1 MVLLLLIPLT
11 NSTASANSNADP
23 RALQDIQRAYDISG
37 VSTLWDMGLTGS
49 GMKIAIIDDGVDWK
63 NPDLG
68 GCLGPG
74 CKVAGGWDFDENS
87 PDPMPRNRDFSHG
100 TLLSGQMV
108 ANGSMKGVAYDATL
122 YAYKGQ
128 GTPDVGFKG
137 LERAIKEKVDYI
149 NFSAGFTVQNRE
161 PNYTREFTDPY
172 FKSLYEQA
180 EKQGTLI
187 FISPGN
193 FGSAL
198 LQDRRHFFSYFRGN
212 HFFAPVGERVAEP
225 TTLSV
230 GAYDVFANGGE
241 VAGYSSI
248 GPGLNGEIQ
257 PDLLGYVGYPAT
269 FMRNYPQ
276 FGGTSCSAPFAG
288 AVATLVKQAHKD
300 WSALDIRASLMNT
313 ASVLY
318 NKITG
323 EPISVMI
330 QGSGLIDG
338 VAAVKTPALI
348 TPYEIEMTAMGLR
361 PVVLTVKNV
370 TDATQ
375 TFTATVQPTLGNFE
389 YGQNNG
395 LTLSLTTDRVTVS
408 PRSSATLGFTAKAD
422 FSRLTKG
429 SHEALIWFANGT
441 ATLHVPVLIWNDL
454 NTIWWERSNPFDA
467 AYSDKLPPKLINVRA
482 TKVPNTN
489 NVAID
494 FTINR
499 GSVDR
504 YSWGTPEPY
513 WSNYAERVRVDIVNQ
528 NGATIA
534 TIFDKEHLLI
544 GHYKAIWNG
553 KDKNGQPVPAGN
565 YKYVVSVLDSFTGF
579 DIPITDTDAQVTGYI
594 TVGEDASLTPSST
607 VTATSFRYGSEKP
620 TNPSV
625 PPTPPPAPEP
635 TPPPETPTPTP
646 TPAPTP
652 VPTPVPTP
660 TPTPTPVPTPT
671 TTPVPTPVPPPQP
684 MNLMIL
690 QVGNPI
696 FTFNGQSILLDSPP
710 VIKNDRTLLPIRAVI
725 EAAGGTVEWTDA
737 EKRVDIEYKD
747 KTVTLWI
754 GKNIA
759 RVNGKSVMID
769 PQNFKVVPEII
780 NGRTMLPLRFVA
792 ESLEWQVGWDDKTK
806 TITILYPSY

>member
-1 MVLLLLIPLT
+1 MNTNIKKLVSLTVVAVLMFALT
-11 NSTASANSNADP
+11 VQVACAQPVDP

-37 VSTLWDMGLTGS
+37 VTTLWNMGLTGS

-68 GCLGPG
+68 GCLGSG

-100 TLLSGQMV
+100 TLLGGQMV

-128 GTPDVGFKG
+128 GSADVGYKG
-137 LERAIKEKVDYI
+137 LERAIEEKVDYV
-149 NFSAGFTVQNRE
+149 NFSSGFSVRNRE

-198 LQDRRHFFSYFRGN
+198 LQDTRHFFFHFRGK
-212 HFFAPVGERVAEP
+212 HFFSPVGERVAEP

-257 PDLLGYVGYPAT
+257 PDLLGYVGYPST
-269 FMRNYPQ
+269 FMPRIPL
-276 FGGTSCSAPFAG
+276 FSGTSCSAPFAG

-348 TPYEIEMTAMGLR
+348 TPYEIEMTATGLR

-408 PRSSATLGFTAKAD
+408 PRSSATLGLTAKAD

-482 TKVPNTN
+482 TAMTN
-489 NVAID
+489 SNEVVID

-504 YSWGTPEPY
+504 YSWGSPEPY
-513 WSNYAERVRVDIVNQ
+513 WSNYADRVRVDIVNQ
-528 NGATIA
+528 SGDTIA
-534 TIFDKEHLLI
+534 TVFDKEHLLI

-594 TVGEDASLTPSST
+594 TVGENASLTPSSV
-607 VTATSFRYGSEKP
+607 VTATSFTYGPEGS
-620 TNPSV
+620 TGPSM

-635 TPPPETPTPTP
+635 TPPPETP
-646 TPAPTP
+646 A
-652 VPTPVPTP
+652 PTP

-671 TTPVPTPVPPPQP
+671 TTPIPTPVPTPQP

-690 QVGNPI
+690 QVGNSI
-696 FTFNGQSILLDSPP
+696 FTFNGQPMLLDSPP

-737 EKRVDIEYKD
+737 EKRVDIKYKD

-759 RVNGKSVMID
+759 RVNGKAVMID
-769 PQNFKVVPEII
+769 SQNFKVAPEII
-780 NGRTMLPLRFVA
+780 NGRTMIPLRFVA
-792 ESLEWQVGWDDKTK
+792 ESLEWHVGWDDKTK